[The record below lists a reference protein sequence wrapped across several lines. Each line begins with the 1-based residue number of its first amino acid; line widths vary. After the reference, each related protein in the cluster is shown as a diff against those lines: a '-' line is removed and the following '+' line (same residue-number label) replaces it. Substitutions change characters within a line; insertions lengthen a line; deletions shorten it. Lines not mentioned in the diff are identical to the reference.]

1 MTGRAGIGCDRLV
14 HRTPGV
20 IRTLV
25 TALLLVAAASSR
37 SQAQSDTG
45 LAFADP
51 GQRTSAAA
59 GPIVV
64 LPSQRVPQ
72 PSSPR
77 AKDGGP
83 IVVPQTA
90 TPVMN
95 APANSNRDRVD
106 DRPRQPRQTPPAQP
120 GAAEAMSGYLDGNRN
135 VAVGFREPAALDA
148 LYGATHFRSTAPRR
162 EPDGFFGAP
171 NAGMLAAGCGVR
183 RDGRQPPSMEDKCM
197 QALAFAVSPP
207 PATRA
212 VLPQNLPRIPPKDA
226 QPIPPVAADK
236 PMTPPAMGMDPY
248 EPTGFT
254 AGNFVIKPAVEMTTG
269 YDSNPAR
276 IPGGTGSPFVVVA
289 PVVSVRSQF
298 DRHQLNADVRAAY
311 IDDTQLQRLS
321 HPTVDARLNGRYD
334 FTDNTA
340 LNGEGHFMLDGDD
353 PGTARFTNRF
363 AKIPLVS
370 TTGGSVGVTQK
381 FDPLEVSVKGAVD
394 HLQFQNVLL
403 TDGQIL
409 SNQDRNF
416 NQYAVQSR
424 ASYALTN
431 EFHPFIDVAVDRRV
445 HELPVDMLG
454 FRRDSTGTAVEGGV
468 TFALTDKLTGDA
480 AIGYLVRQY
489 QDLMLR
495 PVSGVIADANLMYQ
509 FSKETTLQFG
519 AKSQVAEIAEA
530 GISGVFKRDVTVELD
545 HQFQPWLVGTLTT
558 GYGADVFVGSTRV
571 DNRYFV
577 DIGMLYKVSRLL
589 QLKAN
594 LRQEATRSNAM
605 ENNLNATVVSVGARV
620 QY

>member
-1 MTGRAGIGCDRLV
+1 
-14 HRTPGV
+14 
-20 IRTLV
+20 
-25 TALLLVAAASSR
+25 
-37 SQAQSDTG
+37 
-45 LAFADP
+45 
-51 GQRTSAAA
+51 
-59 GPIVV
+59 
-64 LPSQRVPQ
+64 
-72 PSSPR
+72 
-77 AKDGGP
+77 
-83 IVVPQTA
+83 
-90 TPVMN
+90 MN
-95 APANSNRDRVD
+95 APANSNRDQVD
-106 DRPRQPRQTPPAQP
+106 DRPRQPRQTPSAQT
-120 GAAEAMSGYLDGNRN
+120 GAAEAMPANIEGNRN
-135 VAVGFREPAALDA
+135 MAAGFREPAALDA
-148 LYGATHFRSTAPRR
+148 LYGATHFRSTGPHR

-171 NAGMLAAGCGVR
+171 NAGMLTAGCGVR
-183 RDGRQPPSMEDKCM
+183 RDGRQPPNMEDKCM

-207 PATRA
+207 PATRE
-212 VLPQNLPRIPPKDA
+212 VLPRNLPRIPPKDA

-236 PMTPPAMGMDPY
+236 PMTPPAKVIDPY
-248 EPTGFT
+248 EATGFT
-254 AGNFVIKPAVEMTTG
+254 AGNFVIKPAVELTTG
-269 YDSNPAR
+269 FDTNPAR

-321 HPTVDARLNGRYD
+321 HPTVDARVNGRYD
-334 FTDNTA
+334 FTDTTA
-340 LNGEGHFMLDGDD
+340 LNGEGHFMVDGDD
-353 PGTARFTNRF
+353 PGTARFTGRF
-363 AKIPLVS
+363 ARIPLVT

-381 FDPLEVSVKGAVD
+381 VDPLEVSVKGAVD

-468 TFALTDKLTGDA
+468 TFAITDKLTGDA

-489 QDLMLR
+489 QDMMLR

-509 FSKETTLQFG
+509 FTKETTLQFG

-545 HQFQPWLVGTLTT
+545 HQFQPWLVGTLMT
-558 GYGADVFVGSTRV
+558 GYGADVFVGSPRV

-594 LRQEATRSNAM
+594 LRQEATRSNIVQ
-605 ENNLNATVVSVGARV
+605 NNLNATVVSVGARV

>member
-1 MTGRAGIGCDRLV
+1 MTGRAGNGCDRLV
-14 HRTPGV
+14 HRTPRM

-25 TALLLVAAASSR
+25 AALLLVAVASSR

-45 LAFADP
+45 LARPDP
-51 GQRTSAAA
+51 GQRTSAAT

-72 PSSPR
+72 PSSLR
-77 AKDGGP
+77 AKGGGP
-83 IVVPQTA
+83 IVVLQNA
-90 TPVMN
+90 TPEMN
-95 APANSNRDRVD
+95 APANSNRDQVD
-106 DRPRQPRQTPPAQP
+106 DRARQPRQPPSAQP
-120 GAAEAMSGYLDGNRN
+120 GATEAMPANLEGNR
-135 VAVGFREPAALDA
+135 AAGFREPAALDA

-171 NAGMLAAGCGVR
+171 NAGMLTAGCGVR
-183 RDGRQPPSMEDKCM
+183 RDGRQPPNMADKCM

-207 PATRA
+207 PATRE
-212 VLPQNLPRIPPKDA
+212 VLPRNLPRIPPRDA

-236 PMTPPAMGMDPY
+236 PMTPPAKQMDPY

-269 YDSNPAR
+269 YDTNPAR

-298 DRHQLNADVRAAY
+298 DRHLLNADVRAAY

-321 HPTVDARLNGRYD
+321 HPTVDARVNGRYD
-334 FTDNTA
+334 FTDTTA

-353 PGTARFTNRF
+353 PGTARFTGRF
-363 AKIPLVS
+363 ARIPLVS

-381 FDPLEVSVKGAVD
+381 VDPLEVSVKGAVD
-394 HLQFQNVLL
+394 HIQFQNVLL

-431 EFHPFIDVAVDRRV
+431 EFHPFVDVAVDRRV

-468 TFALTDKLTGDA
+468 TFAITDKLTGDA

-509 FSKETTLQFG
+509 FTKETTLQFG
-519 AKSQVAEIAEA
+519 AKSQVAEIAEP

-545 HQFQPWLVGTLTT
+545 HQFQPWLVGTLMT
-558 GYGADVFVGSTRV
+558 GYGADVFVGSPRV

-594 LRQEATRSNAM
+594 LRQEATRSNIVQ
-605 ENNLNATVVSVGARV
+605 NNLNATVVSVGARV